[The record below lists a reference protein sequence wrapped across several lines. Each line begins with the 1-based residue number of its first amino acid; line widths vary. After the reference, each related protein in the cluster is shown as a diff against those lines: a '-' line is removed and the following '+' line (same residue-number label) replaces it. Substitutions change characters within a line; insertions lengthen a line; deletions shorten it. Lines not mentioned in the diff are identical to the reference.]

1 MSAAKANP
9 KAKNQKGNSVWQSK
23 PTHRSTQKI
32 STARSHVVHSQGKIV
47 GSHQKYLAGTKPF
60 QVVKELT
67 TNFDISAKDMASV
80 LDVTPKTF
88 SRWKG
93 KENAM
98 SEQQAD
104 RMLILKSIFDLGR
117 KVLGSDANVKKWI
130 REPIFSLDGEIP
142 LRLLKTESGRR
153 RVESVLHQIEYGF
166 F

>member
-1 MSAAKANP
+1 MRTAKPNSRRGSHTVPSKSRP
-9 KAKNQKGNSVWQSK
+9 KRPRKHGTVKAPG
-23 PTHRSTQKI
+23 
-32 STARSHVVHSQGKIV
+32 V
-47 GSHQKYLAGTKPF
+47 GSGVKPF
-60 QVVKELT
+60 QVVKELAT
-67 TNFDISAKDMASV
+67 DFDLSVKDMAGV

-93 KENAM
+93 RENAM

-117 KVLGSDANVKKWI
+117 TVLGSDANVKKWI
-130 REPIFSLDGEIP
+130 REPVFSLDGQTP
-142 LRLLKTESGRR
+142 LSLLKTESGRR